1 MPTRAPRKPPRLRP
15 GDTVGLVAPANPW
28 ANRSELLRG
37 IAALEGWGLR
47 VRLGEHVNDRH
58 GYMAGRDE
66 DRAAD
71 LNAMWCDPEVRAIFC
86 LQGGYGSPRIVP
98 LLDRDAIAG
107 NPKLLMGYSDVT
119 ALHLAVA
126 AWGDTIT
133 LYSNGAAGVGAADTT
148 EFSKQALHRALF
160 SDEPYGRIGPNPDDP
175 WVTTIHGGRATG
187 RLIGGCFGL
196 VEGTIGTDWEI
207 DTRGRILF
215 LETVDEGYVY
225 EIDNGLTHLRNAGKL
240 DGVAGV
246 VIGDMPGKH
255 SGVTQELSLEDV
267 LEELLGPLGVPVVCG
282 LPIGHGRHHASVPIG
297 ALATL
302 DADAGTLD
310 VEEVLTADE

>member
-1 MPTRAPRKPPRLRP
+1 MRKPPRLRP
-15 GDTVGLVAPANPW
+15 GDTVGIVAPANPW
-28 ANRSELLRG
+28 ANRSELTRSLR
-37 IAALEGWGLR
+37 ALEAWGLN

-71 LNAMWCDPEVRAIFC
+71 LNAMWRDQDVRAIFC

-98 LLDRDAIAG
+98 LLDREAIATQ
-107 NPKLLMGYSDVT
+107 PKALMGYSDIT

-126 AWGDTIT
+126 AWSDQVTF
-133 LYSNGAAGVGAADTT
+133 YSNGALGVGAAETS
-148 EFSKQALHRALF
+148 EFSKQTLHRALF
-160 SDEPYGRIGPNPDDP
+160 GDEPYGRIGPNPDDP

-207 DTRGRILF
+207 ETDGRILF
-215 LETVDEGYVY
+215 LETVEEGHVY
-225 EIDNGLTHLRNAGKL
+225 EIDDGLTHLRNAGKL
-240 DGVAGV
+240 DRVAGV

-255 SGVTQELSLEDV
+255 SGVFQELSLEDV
-267 LEELLGPLGVPVVCG
+267 LEELLLPLGVPVIAG
-282 LPIGHGRHHASVPIG
+282 LPIGHGKHHATVPIG
-297 ALATL
+297 AMATL
-302 DADAGTLD
+302 DADAGTLVVD
-310 VEEVLTADE
+310 EVVTADP